1 MSGSPTLD
9 VGGLIAGSVLRYEEM
24 RHDKEPVRALSP
36 DRRVQDSESCV
47 LLGGGGVHIGV
58 ALACLP
64 GIEGGSGITGNPT
77 LDVGG
82 LDHHEAGAEM
92 HQSPNIKN

>member
-1 MSGSPTLD
+1 MTGNPT
-9 VGGLIAGSVLRYEEM
+9 LIAGSVLRYEEM

-36 DRRVQDSESCV
+36 DGRVQDSELCV

-58 ALACLP
+58 AIVCLP
-64 GIEGGSGITGNPT
+64 GIEGGSGITGTTNPT

-92 HQSPNIKN
+92 HQSPNLKN

>member
-1 MSGSPTLD
+1 MVKG
-9 VGGLIAGSVLRYEEM
+9 
-24 RHDKEPVRALSP
+24 PVRALSP

-58 ALACLP
+58 ALASLP
-64 GIEGGSGITGNPT
+64 GIEGGSGMSGNPT

-82 LDHHEAGAEM
+82 LNHHEAGAELC
-92 HQSPNIKN
+92 QSPNINS